1 MLRILGVGS
10 VSSCVGGYPYEPRV
24 WREAPD
30 PRLCP
35 VVPSEAGIQNPVYS
49 HHVYRQG
56 IAGDARLE
64 VRVWVIYFKGDAG
77 VGLGC

>member
-10 VSSCVGGYPYEPRV
+10 VSSCVWGYPYEPRV
-24 WREAPD
+24 WREEPD
-30 PRLCP
+30 HPCP
-35 VVPSEAGIQNPVYS
+35 VIPSEAGIQNPVYS

-64 VRVWVIYFKGDAG
+64 VRVWVIYFG
-77 VGLGC
+77 VMLE